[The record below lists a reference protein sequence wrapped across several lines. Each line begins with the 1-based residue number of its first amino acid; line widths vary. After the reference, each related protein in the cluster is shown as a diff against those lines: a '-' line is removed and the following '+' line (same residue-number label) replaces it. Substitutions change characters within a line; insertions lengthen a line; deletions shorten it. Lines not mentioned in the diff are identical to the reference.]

1 MAQKHFLQANINHC
15 ARAQDL
21 LVQSLAQWSIHVAV
35 VSEPYFV
42 PRDDWAGD
50 SDGSVA
56 VITGVPPAPRPSK
69 KSLAEFESFLIRLG
83 TLVVQSSQP
92 RPVLVAGDFNA
103 KSLAWGSSVTD
114 ARGKGPGGM
123 GDLLRTGRPKSGSE
137 DTCVRHNGGSVVDIT
152 FATPDLA
159 RRVQGWR
166 VLVEEETLSD
176 HRYIRFSV
184 STPRTN
190 QPSNSGSLTSRRWG
204 GQRWAVT
211 QLNREA
217 VKEAALVQ
225 AWFPVPAGPVRVEEE
240 AEWFG
245 GNVANLRRGHA
256 QARCLPPKR
265 QVYWWSAELTQLR
278 ASCMAA
284 RRRLARHR
292 RRHSRPPG
300 DDEQERLLHG
310 LHKTAKR
317 ALRVAIAQ
325 AKAAAREESR
335 RTLDSD
341 PWGRPYRM
349 ALSKLRPWAPR

>member
-1 MAQKHFLQANINHC
+1 
-15 ARAQDL
+15 
-21 LVQSLAQWSIHVAV
+21 
-35 VSEPYFV
+35 
-42 PRDDWAGD
+42 
-50 SDGSVA
+50 
-56 VITGVPPAPRPSK
+56 
-69 KSLAEFESFLIRLG
+69 
-83 TLVVQSSQP
+83 
-92 RPVLVAGDFNA
+92 
-103 KSLAWGSSVTD
+103 
-114 ARGKGPGGM
+114 M

-190 QPSNSGSLTSRRWG
+190 QPSNSGSLTSPTRGRPALGRYAAQPGGREGSRSCSGVVPCTGRAGAGRRG
-204 GQRWAVT
+204 GGV
-211 QLNREA
+211 
-217 VKEAALVQ
+217 
-225 AWFPVPAGPVRVEEE
+225 VR
-240 AEWFG
+240 G

-256 QARCLPPKR
+256 PARCLPPKR